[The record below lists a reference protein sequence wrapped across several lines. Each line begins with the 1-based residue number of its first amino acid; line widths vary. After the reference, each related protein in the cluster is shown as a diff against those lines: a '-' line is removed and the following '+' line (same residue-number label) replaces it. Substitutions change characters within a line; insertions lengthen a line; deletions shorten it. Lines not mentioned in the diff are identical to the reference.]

1 MEHGQVHGMV
11 SPLPLGGTEKTC
23 VAGEYFSS
31 GSGRIIGHLTLV
43 ER

>member
-1 MEHGQVHGMV
+1 MV

-43 ER
+43 ELRVLNDST